1 MISQTQRIAL
11 ECYKEVKGFKDE
23 EIDGKIE
30 KKEVTVALRFDL
42 VIPDRSPYAVVYE
55 AIEDMRLEVKK
66 MEEAGKRAIET
77 EAAKEET
84 EK

>member
-23 EIDGKIE
+23 EVDGKIE

-42 VIPDRSPYAVVYE
+42 VIPNGSPYTVVYE
-55 AIEDMRLEVKK
+55 AIEDMRIEVER
-66 MEEAGKRAIET
+66 MEEAGKQTIEL
-77 EAAKEET
+77 EATKEET